1 MSGLSTTQA
10 GKSGP
15 YYELTVIYAPRNAA
29 NVADVVNTTIA
40 QATKAGFEV
49 CTMEI
54 DGKKTLAYPVR
65 DEDGKEHAKG
75 VFAYFTLSGCGRA
88 FELSRTLDAD
98 NQVLRY
104 LLVKAVDRN
113 SKGVK

>member
-15 YYELTVIYAPRNAA
+15 VYELTVIYAPRN
-29 NVADVVNTTIA
+29 VAHLAGVVNITVE

-75 VFAYFTLSGCGRA
+75 VFAYFTLRGDGSA
-88 FELSRTLDAD
+88 FQLSQTLNAD

-104 LLVKAVDRN
+104 LLVKAIDNN